1 MTNKENTTV
10 VRRVFAACRQKQKA
24 VAAAPADNAI
34 ADNMSTELRHDPA
47 GNLDLLAIV
56 AATGP
61 AMTPVQT
68 PAVAAVPKRRRLEV
82 AEAPPPAIV
91 TPCRAQKK
99 CKGCNHADL
108 LELNVMPPGTHQA
121 LLEACYVSGE
131 RNLRRV
137 SQEHSAHSSG
147 DAQSINVLL

>member
-34 ADNMSTELRHDPA
+34 AAMTTELRHDPA

-61 AMTPVQT
+61 AMTPIDT
-68 PAVAAVPKRRRLEV
+68 PATLGSSRGATTRNRHTVPRSE
-82 AEAPPPAIV
+82 E
-91 TPCRAQKK
+91 
-99 CKGCNHADL
+99 
-108 LELNVMPPGTHQA
+108 M
-121 LLEACYVSGE
+121 
-131 RNLRRV
+131 
-137 SQEHSAHSSG
+137 
-147 DAQSINVLL
+147 